1 MTSEK
6 DRQLFFSYA
15 NKDLID
21 LIVRFGLLGAAL
33 FTVAAIIIIAYS
45 LISESVSFFMEVP
58 LSEFLF
64 GTEWTAFFD
73 DKQFGT
79 LPLLSGT
86 LLTTAIALGLAI
98 PIGIGSAIFLSE
110 YASTSLRKTV
120 KPILEVLAGIPTVVY
135 GYFALYFITPN
146 FKYFIPDL
154 YTYNAFSAG
163 IAMGIMIVPTIASL
177 TEDAFYLVPRSLKAG
192 GYALGARKSTVILRI
207 VIPYSL
213 SAIFATIILAIGRA
227 IGETMIVAIAAG
239 LKPTLTLNPFE
250 SIMTMTSAI
259 AQAATGDAVQGTI
272 EYTSLFAIAVYLF
285 VIVIILNIISHYIKK
300 RWEIKHE

>member
-1 MTSEK
+1 MKKILEINDK
-6 DRQLFFSYA
+6 AR
-15 NKDLID
+15 ID
-21 LIVRFGLLGAAL
+21 ALVRFGLLGAAL

-45 LISESVSFFMEVP
+45 LISESMGFFSEVS

-64 GTEWTAFFD
+64 GSKWTAFFD
-73 DKQFGT
+73 DKSFGT
-79 LPLLSGT
+79 LPLLAGT
-86 LLTTAIALGLAI
+86 LLTTAIALALAI
-98 PIGIGSAIFLSE
+98 PVGIGSAIFLSE
-110 YASTSLRKTV
+110 YASRSLRKSI
-120 KPILEVLAGIPTVVY
+120 KPILEILAGIPTVVY

-146 FKYFIPDL
+146 LKYLIADI
-154 YTYNAFSAG
+154 YTYNALSAG
-163 IAMGIMIVPTIASL
+163 IAMGIMIIPTIASL
-177 TEDAFYLVPRSLKAG
+177 TEDAFYLVPKSLKAG

-239 LKPTLTLNPFE
+239 LKPTLTINPFE

-259 AQAATGDAVQGTI
+259 AQAATGDAVQGTV

-285 VIVIILNIISHYIKK
+285 VIIIILNIISHYMKK